1 MSQPEENVPQELVA
15 DKYRLTKMIGRGGMG
30 SVWEG
35 VHSTLGIRVA
45 VKFIESEY
53 VDSKEARSR
62 FENEARAAAKLRS
75 KHVVQV
81 YDHGVT
87 PDGRPYIVMEY
98 LQGEPLDQ
106 RLERLGRLSAQD
118 TALILQ
124 QVSRALAKA
133 HQVGIVHRD
142 LKPENVFLVWD
153 DDDQA
158 DIAKVVDFGIA
169 KFTDAS
175 LGVSSATRTGSVLGT
190 PYFMSPEQARGLRSV
205 DYRSDLWAV
214 GVIAYR
220 CIVGRLPFKGEAVGD
235 LLVKICTAPLP
246 IPTQV
251 ADGIP
256 PAFDTWFARA
266 LARNPAERF
275 SSATELANEL
285 SVAVGMQVRGEMPSS
300 MMQQVPAPAGGF
312 RPGGTPHTG
321 AQPAYQTPG
330 TGAHPMYQT
339 PSTGQHEAYT
349 TPYGNEPT
357 ARSPNGATAAPF
369 THTADRPSRS
379 TPLGAI
385 LAIAAV
391 AIVVL
396 GIGVAAALKFMSSG
410 EESTAAAGGPEPEA
424 EPSAAAMVEEP
435 SVAPVPAPPEP
446 AVEPSAD
453 TPDEKAEKQEEKPAA
468 KPSTRPRAARARVAT
483 PRRAP
488 RPAAARTPAPVRPTP
503 APRPRPKQVDIG
515 Y

>member
-1 MSQPEENVPQELVA
+1 M
-15 DKYRLTKMIGRGGMG
+15 
-30 SVWEG
+30 
-35 VHSTLGIRVA
+35 
-45 VKFIESEY
+45 ES
-53 VDSKEARSR
+53 
-62 FENEARAAAKLRS
+62 
-75 KHVVQV
+75 
-81 YDHGVT
+81 
-87 PDGRPYIVMEY
+87 

-106 RLERLGRLSAQD
+106 RLERFGRLSAQD

-124 QVSRALAKA
+124 QVCRALAKA

-220 CIVGRLPFKGEAVGD
+220 CIVGKLPFEGEAVGD

-246 IPTQV
+246 VPTQA

-256 PAFDTWFARA
+256 PGFDTWFTRA

-275 SSATELANEL
+275 SSAAELANEL
-285 SVAVGMQVRGEMPSS
+285 SAAVGMAVRGEMSS
-300 MMQQVPAPAGGF
+300 AMMQQIPVPAAGYAPAG
-312 RPGGTPHTG
+312 TPQTG
-321 AQPAYQTPG
+321 AQPAYHTPS
-330 TGAHPMYQT
+330 TGAHPMYHT
-339 PSTGQHEAYT
+339 PSSGSHEAYT
-349 TPYGNEPT
+349 TPFGNEPT
-357 ARSPNGATAAPF
+357 AHSPNGATAAPF
-369 THTADRPSRS
+369 THTADSSSRS
-379 TPLGAI
+379 TPIGAI

-391 AIVVL
+391 ALVVI
-396 GIGVAAALKFMSSG
+396 GIGVAAALKFVSGG
-410 EESTAAAGGPEPEA
+410 EEATPAAGGPET
-424 EPSAAAMVEEP
+424 EPSAAAAMVDEP

-446 AVEPSAD
+446 AVEPSAEAPD
-453 TPDEKAEKQEEKPAA
+453 TAVAKQEEKAA
-468 KPSTRPRAARARVAT
+468 SKPQSRPRPSPARVQRPA
-483 PRRAP
+483 PRTAP
-488 RPAAARTPAPVRPTP
+488 RPAAAPAP
-503 APRPRPKQVDIG
+503 APRPAPAPKPRPKQVDIG